1 MRSTRNLALAAITCC
16 AAACAAPVP
25 QIDYYDVETEAL
37 ERIRGMTIVD
47 EASMSAGSYRSL
59 GTVDGLYCDRNQ
71 LRMDPGADG
80 TRRIAIEQVML
91 KAAILG
97 AEHIG
102 TPTCETRSSIDMTNN
117 CMATVICMAE
127 ALVRVD

>member
-1 MRSTRNLALAAITCC
+1 MRATRILLLAAVASC

-47 EASMSAGSYRSL
+47 DATVTADSYRSL
-59 GTVDGLYCDRNQ
+59 GSVDGLYCDRNQ
-71 LRMDPGADG
+71 LLASPGPDG
-80 TRRIAIEQVML
+80 ERRVAVEQVML

-97 AEHIG
+97 AAHIG
-102 TPTCETRSSIDMTNN
+102 TPTCEARSSIDMTNN
-117 CMATVICMAE
+117 CMATVICTAE
-127 ALVRVD
+127 ALVPID

>member
-1 MRSTRNLALAAITCC
+1 MRSARNVALAAIACC

-47 EASMSAGSYRSL
+47 EESMPEGSYRSL

-71 LRMDPGADG
+71 LRMDPGADE

-91 KAAILG
+91 KAAVLG

-117 CMATVICMAE
+117 CMATVICTAE
-127 ALVRVD
+127 ALASVD